1 MTVPTAELTAPH
13 RGGSTIRRSL
23 TSSNAAKTGHGLS
36 RSQRR
41 TIRNQPRTGRVRC
54 PKLVP
59 ARSSRPIGGSS
70 SASPAGSGVRIRL
83 VASVHAAY
91 QNDPA
96 MVHRC
101 AERLA
106 AQMDPAPQWWAG
118 FGAFLAERVAVTRAV
133 SQLQGPQHAHGGVV
147 PAHPPS
153 PVRWA
158 RCRRPSCS
166 RSGCACR
173 GSTAGAT
180 SAGSCSPPPWIGWRQ
195 CSERP
200 A

>member
-41 TIRNQPRTGRVRC
+41 TIRNQPPTGRVRC

-83 VASVHAAY
+83 VVSVHAATRTIRRWCTAARKGW
-91 QNDPA
+91 PLRWIP
-96 MVHRC
+96 HRSGGQGSARC
-101 AERLA
+101 GRRRAWLPPLRPDSGALRRRLTFSA
-106 AQMDPAPQWWAG
+106 SRLPAPRRAG
-118 FGAFLAERVAVTRAV
+118 RLEY
-133 SQLQGPQHAHGGVV
+133 
-147 PAHPPS
+147 
-153 PVRWA
+153 
-158 RCRRPSCS
+158 
-166 RSGCACR
+166 RSGVPLLPRPDDPTVIRA
-173 GSTAGAT
+173 
-180 SAGSCSPPPWIGWRQ
+180 IGRALA
-195 CSERP
+195 P
-200 A
+200 AS